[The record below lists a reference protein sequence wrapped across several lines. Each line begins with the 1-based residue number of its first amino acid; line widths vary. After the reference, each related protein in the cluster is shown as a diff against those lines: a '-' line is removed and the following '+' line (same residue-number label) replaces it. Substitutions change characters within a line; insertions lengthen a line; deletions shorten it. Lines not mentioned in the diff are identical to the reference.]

1 MYTYKWVW
9 QNFKGYH
16 GRYITAL
23 VMQIVI
29 SAMVVVTPSITGR
42 IIDRVVVGVD
52 NGSGVIERHPEELVT
67 LILLMIAVHYFRM
80 GASYLMIV
88 LFEQAA
94 QGMKVSLRTYLYEKL
109 QSLDMSYYSKSRSG
123 DLMTRLTGDLD
134 MVRHFSTNVIRMLTN
149 AVVIYVAAI
158 IYLFTINWKFTL
170 ILVLTSPLFMI
181 ARNRFSKTARPLFRA
196 TRDRL
201 TELNGFAQ
209 ENIESNRVV
218 KAFAKEEYE
227 CERFDKFNVAF
238 RDANLKATFTWLKF
252 YPLMET
258 FSQSLGILI
267 TFFGGL
273 FCIWGDLSIGQLAI
287 YLSLSWAISNP
298 MSTIGML
305 LNDFERFLTSANKV
319 MELYY
324 ANSSIVNPKDPYKKD
339 EKPAGRI
346 DFDHVT
352 FAYDSNV
359 VLRDIDFHLKPGETL
374 AIMGPTG
381 SGKTTIAS
389 LIGRFFDVKEG
400 SVKIDGVDVRK
411 YDLAYLRSNIGMATQ
426 DVFLFSETVDS
437 NIAYGDEDLPEEDV
451 KKFAVAADA
460 DSFIRKMPDGYSTIV
475 GERGIGLS
483 GGQRQRIALAR
494 ALAVRP
500 SILILDDTTSAVDVE
515 TEQYIWNQLAKD
527 EFKCTRIVIANRVSS
542 VRDADQILILN
553 ADGSIRETGSHDEL
567 MEKKGYYYETFMLQ
581 NEGIMSGVTEAAS
594 EGGAD

>member
-1 MYTYKWVW
+1 MFTYKWVW

-23 VMQIVI
+23 VMQILI
-29 SAMVVVTPSITGR
+29 SAMVIITPSITGR

-52 NGSGVIERHPEELVT
+52 NGSGVIERHPEELIT
-67 LILLMIAVHYFRM
+67 LIVLMIAVHYCRM
-80 GASYLMIV
+80 GASYLMII

-94 QGMKVSLRTYLYEKL
+94 QGMKVSLRTHLYERL

-170 ILVLTSPLFMI
+170 ILALTSPLFMI

-196 TRDRL
+196 TRERL

-273 FCIWGDLSIGQLAI
+273 FYIWGDLSIGELAI

-339 EKPAGRI
+339 EKLEGRI

-374 AIMGPTG
+374 AVMGPTG

-400 SVKIDGVDVRK
+400 AVKIDGVDVRK
-411 YDLAYLRSNIGMATQ
+411 YDLAYLRRSIGMATQ

-451 KKFAVAADA
+451 KRFAVAADA
-460 DSFIRKMPDGYSTIV
+460 DSFIEKMPEGYSTIV

-515 TEQYIWNQLAKD
+515 TEQYIWNQLARD
-527 EFKCTRIVIANRVSS
+527 EFRCTRIVIANRVSS

-553 ADGSIRETGSHDEL
+553 ADGSIRETGNHDEL
-567 MEKKGYYYETFMLQ
+567 MAKKGYYYETFMLQ
-581 NEGIMSGVTEAAS
+581 NEGIMSGVTEAAA
-594 EGGAD
+594 EGGAN